1 MQETELE
8 NDIREKRK
16 LPYMLT
22 VEKEDKESG
31 KIYVRNTWGSR
42 IVYRRTPDGN
52 YEIVTD

>member
-1 MQETELE
+1 MQETDLE
-8 NDIREKRK
+8 RDIREKRK

-42 IVYRRTPDGN
+42 VIYRRTPDDN
-52 YEIVTD
+52 YEIVKD